1 MPRGT
6 AVTQRWGAAW
16 VWDLLKSVDRLWREH
31 LRDARSFY
39 ASLDVYESVDLL
51 RGLIPAMREFAASI
65 PLETATAWVRS
76 FWPVGWRSDK
86 PVNEARSLL
95 IFRYGIAVAAV
106 VLGAEAAWTLGAE
119 LMRPPR
125 PSFPS
130 ALLAAA
136 TAEHD
141 RDGTA
146 AAEAG
151 AAARFAGLRGD
162 LWADDAVLLAAGRL
176 NEASGIRTPTTLR
189 DLAAARDAAVRAVQ
203 LAPHDSRI
211 WLLIAAIDAARYG
224 RDRRV
229 AAPLK
234 MSYYTGLYDPALM
247 PLRLRIATR
256 SDAIVDDGLQL
267 LVSADLRAI
276 IKTRPDMKAAITAA
290 YRSATTQ
297 GRIFLVDAVY
307 DLDPQLIAS
316 IQRVSTAR
324 SR

>member
-1 MPRGT
+1 MLGGT
-6 AVTQRWGAAW
+6 AVMQRWGAAG
-16 VWDLLKSVDRLWREH
+16 VWDLLTSVARQWREH

-39 ASLDVYESVDLL
+39 ASLDIHESVDLL
-51 RGLIPAMREFAASI
+51 RGLVPAMREFAASI
-65 PLETATAWVRS
+65 PLEPATARFRS
-76 FWPVGWRSDK
+76 FWPGRWRSNK

-95 IFRYGIAVAAV
+95 VFRYGILIAAV
-106 VLGAEAAWTLGAE
+106 VLGGEAAWTLAAE

-125 PSFPS
+125 PTFPA

-141 RDGTA
+141 RDAAA

-176 NEASGIRTPTTLR
+176 NEGSGIRSAATLR
-189 DLAAARDAAVRAVQ
+189 DLGAARDAAVRAVQ

-234 MSYYTGLYDPALM
+234 MSYYTGLFDPALM

-256 SDAIVDDGLQL
+256 SDAIMDDGLQL

-276 IKTRPDMKAAITAA
+276 IKTRPDLKPAITAA
-290 YRSATTQ
+290 YRSATAQ

-316 IQRVSTAR
+316 IQRVSAAR

>member
-1 MPRGT
+1 M
-6 AVTQRWGAAW
+6 QSGAR
-16 VWDLLKSVDRLWREH
+16 VWEVLKFESKHWREH
-31 LRDARSFY
+31 LRECLQFY
-39 ASLDVYESVDLL
+39 TSWEPGESLDLF
-51 RGLIPAMREFAASI
+51 RGLIPALHDFAKSISLEPGVAWLRSSVLRGGQGDAHAS
-65 PLETATAWVRS
+65 EM
-76 FWPVGWRSDK
+76 
-86 PVNEARSLL
+86 RSLVA
-95 IFRYGIAVAAV
+95 FRCGILVASV
-106 VLGAEAAWTLGAE
+106 VLGGEAAWTLAAE

-125 PSFPS
+125 PAFPA
-130 ALLAAA
+130 ALLTATTAAN
-136 TAEHD
+136 D
-141 RDGTA
+141 RDEA
-146 AAEAG
+146 AAEAS

-176 NEASGIRTPTTLR
+176 NETVGIRTAAAVR
-189 DLAAARDAAVRAVQ
+189 ELAAARDAAARAVQ

-247 PLRLRIATR
+247 PLRLQIATR
-256 SDAIVDDGLQL
+256 SDAIGDDGLQL

-276 IKTRPDMKAAITAA
+276 IKTRPDLKPAIAAA
-290 YRSATTQ
+290 YRSATAQ

-316 IQRVSTAR
+316 IQRVSSAR
-324 SR
+324 AR